1 VARSEGPTVH
11 LAPRVHG
18 LFAGRAQT
26 IAGRQQPLQR
36 VPGLY
41 PRYMRNDQKDRLSA
55 MELAVQLA
63 EQGMACAAACFWV
76 EGASDVACSLIHAEP
91 AWIGV
96 CHRLSAA
103 SGIALPFHV

>member
-1 VARSEGPTVH
+1 
-11 LAPRVHG
+11 
-18 LFAGRAQT
+18 
-26 IAGRQQPLQR
+26 
-36 VPGLY
+36 
-41 PRYMRNDQKDRLSA
+41 
-55 MELAVQLA
+55 LAVQLA

-91 AWIGV
+91 AWIGG